1 MDHSVSYRSLLRAND
16 FRWLWIGQVIS
27 SLGNNFTY
35 LALSVLA
42 YRVTGT
48 ALSVGVMLAANA
60 LPFLLLRPFAGV
72 LVDRWDRRRIMIVSD
87 LVRALLIAAIPS
99 LTHTH
104 FGWAYVLAFLSS
116 TAGQFFNPALLS
128 VIPDLVGEGV
138 LMTANALYRS
148 SQKLTEVIGF
158 TLAGW
163 MAATL
168 PLSLVFYFDALTF
181 VISAACLTI
190 IAVSSPPPS
199 DPLTARN
206 VYRNLLEGLRFI
218 RREAVLVA
226 NLAVASVAPIP
237 LGTIAA
243 LLLVFAVQALHSDA
257 RGYGMLESAMGLGIV
272 AGSLLLSKLGTRFPP
287 GKLLG
292 AGLTGMGIATLVL
305 AQLKRLEPALGLA
318 FLFGVLNVVPD
329 LVPLWMVQRHT
340 PSEFRGRVLGVWGLV
355 IQGAFLIGMTVG
367 SALADAVG
375 VRYVF
380 AGAGVGLMAVGL
392 IARSLKVFRR
402 A

>member
-1 MDHSVSYRSLLRAND
+1 MEHSVSYRSLLRTGD

-60 LPFLLLRPFAGV
+60 LPFLLVRPLAGV
-72 LVDRWDRRRIMIVSD
+72 LVDRWDRQRIMIVSD
-87 LVRALLIAAIPS
+87 LARALLIATLPS
-99 LTHTH
+99 LVRLH
-104 FGWAYVLAFLSS
+104 FGWAYVVAFLSS
-116 TAGQFFNPALLS
+116 AVAQFFNPALLS
-128 VIPDLVGEGV
+128 VIPELVDKGA
-138 LMTANALYRS
+138 LMSANALYRS

-158 TLAGW
+158 ALAGW

-168 PLSLVFYFDALTF
+168 TLSLVFYLDALTF
-181 VISAACLTI
+181 VISAACLTM
-190 IAVSSPPPS
+190 IAVSSPIPA

-272 AGSLLLSKLGTRFPP
+272 AGSLVLSRLGAHHTP

-292 AGLTGMGIATLVL
+292 AGLTGMGGIILVL
-305 AQLKRLEPALGLA
+305 ARLNRLEPALGLV

-329 LVPLWMVQRHT
+329 LVPLWMVQRYT
-340 PSEFRGRVLGVWGLV
+340 PSELRGRVLGVWGLV
-355 IQGAFLIGMTVG
+355 IQGAFLIGMTAG

-375 VRYVF
+375 VRYAF
-380 AGAGVGLMAVGL
+380 AGAGMCLVAVGL
-392 IARSLKVFRR
+392 IVRSLKAFQH